1 MKNKRERERNNNPTK
16 KKKKKKKKKERERE
30 KIRKRSFDVIN
41 GLFALCL
48 TGTDVCRARDR
59 KFLLWISDGGVSNDG
74 CQIHVANW
82 SVCKHGRLA
91 AKRTPRRSEEGHVHA
106 HTHAHTHTHTQAEG
120 KLCRSLLTEAR
131 NDDWTAT
138 VTTVVCLLGWTRGI
152 LGRGQLFRVSEGN
165 GCWLDAEL
173 NGSETLLNH
182 SVQNNNI
189 RKWWTC
195 WCITRAVN

>member
-106 HTHAHTHTHTQAEG
+106 HTHAHTHTHTSRG
-120 KLCRSLLTEAR
+120 KALSVAV
-131 NDDWTAT
+131 D
-138 VTTVVCLLGWTRGI
+138 RGSQ
-152 LGRGQLFRVSEGN
+152 R
-165 GCWLDAEL
+165 WLDGDGDDGCMFVGLDA
-173 NGSETLLNH
+173 G
-182 SVQNNNI
+182 NI
-189 RKWWTC
+189 GTRSTIPCQWRKWMLIGRWAERKWDFIEPFCTK
-195 WCITRAVN
+195 